1 MLSLHFGKGKSFARF
16 HCLDD
21 GEEENDDRG
30 YLFRIS
36 EFGRVFLTVMLCE
49 NAPSGIKTINFEEM
63 K

>member
-30 YLFRIS
+30 YHFRIS
-36 EFGRVFLTVMLCE
+36 EFGRFCLTVMLCE
-49 NAPSGIKTINFEEM
+49 NASSGVKTINFEEM